1 MTSSD
6 EDDWRKFSQTVKPL
20 IHKDRDIMSF
30 SHKKIHITQRF
41 ESRSSSFLFSEFA
54 FGAPISDMTVDK
66 CRKNLN
72 KSSIDATLDLHG
84 EIIKNAYPI
93 LIKFIERAVQFDHRV
108 ILIITGKSL
117 GKASSDAPRL
127 VKMVPLWLKSMPLN
141 QYVKKV
147 TYAKQAHGGDGAFY
161 VFLKPLNRLY

>member
-6 EDDWRKFSQTVKPL
+6 DEAWQKFSQTVKPL
-20 IHKDRDIMSF
+20 VPKDRDVVAISDKRIQIYQRFDLKSSVVLPLDSF
-30 SHKKIHITQRF
+30 FAASSSKAAVDKYHKK
-41 ESRSSSFLFSEFA
+41 L
-54 FGAPISDMTVDK
+54 K
-66 CRKNLN
+66 

-84 EIIKNAYPI
+84 ETIKNAYPT
-93 LIKFIERAVQFDHRV
+93 LIRFIERAVQIDHRI

-127 VKMVPLWLKSMPLN
+127 VKMVPFWLKSSPLN

-147 TYAKQAHGGDGAFY
+147 THANQAHGGDGAFY
-161 VFLKPLNRLY
+161 IFLKSFIRLS